1 MKRIKRSEGGILNRA
16 LTLIALVVVLAA
28 GVVIGQHLPKQS
40 RDQVTVAT
48 VSAKL
53 EDIAELSTEK
63 YTYTGLYKVSQGQIP
78 FITKKGFAMVY
89 TANFKA
95 GIKVKQMKI
104 KVSDQ
109 QVTVTLPKAVI
120 LSKAIDAS
128 SIKFYDQSYALFNWN
143 KKEDVTDA
151 EAAALKKA
159 TKLARQ
165 AGITKKANQN
175 AKKIV
180 KQLLKGQLDGKK
192 LVIQIAPSK

>member
-1 MKRIKRSEGGILNRA
+1 M
-16 LTLIALVVVLAA
+16 
-28 GVVIGQHLPKQS
+28 
-40 RDQVTVAT
+40 
-48 VSAKL
+48 
-53 EDIAELSTEK
+53 
-63 YTYTGLYKVSQGQIP
+63 P
-78 FITKKGFAMVY
+78 FITKKGFTMVY

-95 GIKVKQMKI
+95 GIKVKQMKV

-143 KKEDVTDA
+143 KKEDVT
-151 EAAALKKA
+151 AALKKA

-175 AKKIV
+175 AKKVV

-192 LVIQIAPSK
+192 LVIQTASSK

>member
-1 MKRIKRSEGGILNRA
+1 MKKIKRSGIVHQA
-16 LTLIALVVVLAA
+16 ITVVVIALVLTI
-28 GVVIGQHLPKQS
+28 GVVIGQHLPRPSKE
-40 RDQVTVAT
+40 QVTVAT

-78 FITKKGFAMVY
+78 FITKKGFTMVY

-109 QVTVTLPKAVI
+109 QVTVTLPKAQI

-151 EAAALKKA
+151 EAVALKKA
-159 TKLARQ
+159 TKVAQ
-165 AGITKKANQN
+165 NAGITKKANQN
-175 AKKIV
+175 AKKVV

-192 LVIQIAPSK
+192 LVIQTASSN

>member
-1 MKRIKRSEGGILNRA
+1 MKRIKRSGGGILNRA
-16 LTLIALVVVLAA
+16 LALIALVAVLAA

-175 AKKIV
+175 AKKVV

-192 LVIQIAPSK
+192 LVIQTASSK

>member
-1 MKRIKRSEGGILNRA
+1 
-16 LTLIALVVVLAA
+16 
-28 GVVIGQHLPKQS
+28 
-40 RDQVTVAT
+40 
-48 VSAKL
+48 
-53 EDIAELSTEK
+53 
-63 YTYTGLYKVSQGQIP
+63 
-78 FITKKGFAMVY
+78 MVY

-95 GIKVKQMKI
+95 GIKVKQMKV

-143 KKEDVTDA
+143 KKKDVTAA
-151 EAAALKKA
+151 EAAALKKS

-175 AKKIV
+175 AKKVV

-192 LVIQIAPSK
+192 LVIQTASSK